1 MSDTENLGNAP
12 LAKATK
18 KHKYVEYEHH
28 GEKVVVREDLKGKHR
43 NVCLCY
49 SCDRFKPEAPEK
61 CKIAHA
67 LYELVVKSRIVAP
80 VWECAEFL
88 ELGVKT
94 SPKELKLG

>member
-1 MSDTENLGNAP
+1 MSDTSPPVEG
-12 LAKATK
+12 KVK

-49 SCDRFKPEAPEK
+49 ACDRFKPEAPER
-61 CKIAHA
+61 CKIAFA
-67 LYELVVKSRIVAP
+67 LYNFVVANRLVAP
-80 VWECAEFL
+80 VWECAEFQ